1 MSNESSETPAESP
14 SEHEVPGDDR
24 LVARGFRRSIG
35 VVALI
40 AAILVGYVLFRTKP
54 SPEAGSGAV
63 VTPPAPAPA
72 DALAPPTEVP
82 FTNVAASAGVDFT
95 HESGARGGKLLPEC
109 LAGGVA
115 LVDLD
120 GDARLD
126 IVFTQGQPLEPA
138 AGDAAAGRGGIRV
151 YLNRTEPAGDMR
163 FERLA
168 GDDAIVQDVFAN
180 GLAVGDVDGDGRA
193 DIFVACVAQDQLLLN
208 RTGPDGT
215 VRFEHAL
222 IPAEKE
228 WGSSAGMLDADHDG
242 DLDIVVANY
251 VAWSPAIDRSVNFTL
266 DGIGRAYGPP
276 TGFEGTMLTLL
287 VNDGRGALRDAT
299 KESGVAVTNPVTGA
313 PYAKA
318 LGLVFVDV
326 DLDGLTDILVANDK
340 TPKFMLKNLG
350 PAADGAPRFKDI
362 GVESGF
368 AYDRDGAA
376 TGAMGIDAAWPTN
389 DRSLAIAV
397 GNFANEPSSLYVSNF
412 MREPFGKPAFADQAL
427 GQGFGAPTRRFLTF
441 GLVFADVDLDGYED
455 IVQANGHLEPD
466 IARVAPS
473 QTYAQRAQVF
483 VNRAFINRAFING
496 DLEHPGGNAAPLFLE
511 APEAAIGDLAKPA
524 VGRGLAAGDL
534 DADGDVDLVLV
545 DLNGPA
551 RVLRNDQRT
560 HHGWIAIVPEG
571 PGAIGAEVEIDVVI
585 DAASPEQT
593 ITQRRVVS
601 PTRSYQSQCEPVA
614 RFGLGDATATI
625 SGRVWFAG
633 ERAKGK
639 PVELGALPAGTVL
652 RVRRDIP

>member
-1 MSNESSETPAESP
+1 MRMTNDTSKNSPETPADQ
-14 SEHEVPGDDR
+14 EVPGDDR
-24 LVARGFRRSIG
+24 LVARGFWRSIG
-35 VVALI
+35 VVAFI
-40 AAILVGYVLFRTKP
+40 AAIIAGYMLFRTKP
-54 SPEAGSGAV
+54 VPPAGSGAV

-72 DALAPPTEVP
+72 DALASPAEVP
-82 FTNVAASAGVDFT
+82 FTDIARAAGVEFT

-115 LVDLD
+115 LADLD

-126 IVFTQGQPLEPA
+126 IIFTQGQPLEPV
-138 AGDAAAGRGGIRV
+138 AGDAAAGRGGLRI
-151 YLNRTEPAGDMR
+151 YLNRTEPTGDMR

-168 GDDAIVQDVFAN
+168 GDDAIVRDVFAN
-180 GLAVGDVDGDGRA
+180 GLAVGDVDGDGRT
-193 DIFVACVAQDQLLLN
+193 DLYVACVAQDQLLLN
-208 RTGPDGT
+208 RTGSDGA
-215 VRFEHAL
+215 VRFESAVL
-222 IPAEKE
+222 PTEGE

-287 VNDGRGALRDAT
+287 VNDGRGVFRDTTAD
-299 KESGVAVTNPVTGA
+299 SGVAVKNPVTGG

-350 PAADGAPRFKDI
+350 PAADGTPRFADI
-362 GVESGF
+362 SVEAGF

-376 TGAMGIDAAWPTN
+376 TGAMGIDAAWPSN

-397 GNFANEPSSLYVSNF
+397 GNFANEPSSLYISNF
-412 MREPFGKPAFADQAL
+412 MRDPFGKPSFADEAL

-441 GLVFADVDLDGYED
+441 GLVFADLDLDGYED

-483 VNRAFINRAFING
+483 MNRAFMHAV
-496 DLEHPGGNAAPLFLE
+496 GNPAPLFVE
-511 APEAAIGDLAKPA
+511 APESTLGDLAKPA

-534 DADGDVDLVLV
+534 DADGDIDLVLV
-545 DLNGPA
+545 DLDGPA
-551 RVLRNDQRT
+551 RVLRNDQATR
-560 HHGWIAIVPEG
+560 HGWVAIVPEG
-571 PGAIGAEVEIDVVI
+571 PGAIGAEVEIDAVLDSANREMKV
-585 DAASPEQT
+585 
-593 ITQRRVVS
+593 TQRRVVS

-614 RFGLGDATATI
+614 RFGLGDATATL

-633 ERAKGK
+633 DRAKGK
-639 PVELGALPAGTVL
+639 PVELGPIPSGTVL
-652 RVRRDIP
+652 RVRR

>member
-1 MSNESSETPAESP
+1 MTNDASKNSPETSA
-14 SEHEVPGDDR
+14 EHEVPGDDR
-24 LVARGFRRSIG
+24 LVARGFWRSIG
-35 VVALI
+35 VVAFI
-40 AAILVGYVLFRTKP
+40 AAILTGYMLFRTKP
-54 SPEAGSGAV
+54 APPAGSDAA

-72 DALAPPTEVP
+72 DTLAAPAEVP
-82 FTNVAASAGVDFT
+82 FTDVARAAGVEFM

-126 IVFTQGQPLEPA
+126 LVFTQGQPLEPA
-138 AGDAAAGRGGIRV
+138 DGDVAAGRGGIRI
-151 YLNRTEPAGDMR
+151 YLNRTEPAGDLR

-168 GDDAIVQDVFAN
+168 GDDAIVRDVFAN
-180 GLAVGDVDGDGRA
+180 GLAVGDVDGDGRT
-193 DIFVACVAQDQLLLN
+193 DLYVACVTQDRLLLN
-208 RTGPDGT
+208 RTGPDGA
-215 VRFEHAL
+215 VRFEHAAL
-222 IPAEKE
+222 PSEGE

-251 VAWSPAIDRSVNFTL
+251 VAWSPAIDRSVDFTL

-287 VNDGRGALRDAT
+287 VNDGRGGFRNAT
-299 KESGVAVTNPVTGA
+299 EESGVAVKNPVTGG

-350 PAADGAPRFKDI
+350 PAADGASRFGDI
-362 GVESGF
+362 SVEAGF

-376 TGAMGIDAAWPTN
+376 TGAMGIDAAWPSN

-397 GNFANEPSSLYVSNF
+397 GNFANEPSSLYISNF
-412 MREPFGKPAFADQAL
+412 MRDPFGKPSFADEAL

-441 GLVFADVDLDGYED
+441 GLVFADLDLDGYED

-483 VNRAFINRAFING
+483 MNRGFMNA
-496 DLEHPGGNAAPLFLE
+496 GGNAAPLFIE
-511 APEAAIGDLAKPA
+511 APEASTGDLAKPA

-545 DLNGPA
+545 DLGGPA
-551 RVLRNDQRT
+551 RVLRNDHRAK
-560 HHGWIAIVPEG
+560 HGWVAIVPEG
-571 PGAIGAEVEIDVVI
+571 PGAIGAEVEIDVVL
-585 DAASPEQT
+585 DSASPERKV
-593 ITQRRVVS
+593 TQRRVVS
-601 PTRSYQSQCEPVA
+601 PTRSFQSQCEPIA
-614 RFGLGDATATI
+614 RFGLGDATTTL

-633 ERAKGK
+633 DRAKGK
-639 PVELGALPAGTVL
+639 PVELGPIPAGTVL
-652 RVRRDIP
+652 RVRRDGK